1 MSYKELRDATM
12 SKQTLKD
19 QIAELEA
26 ELAQLVTDTH
36 TKPLNNKVS
45 FLRSHKGKNPISKIG
60 SSATRSKKD
69 RRSGDDRREVGDL
82 AYFKR
87 GGKERRS
94 YDERRKVL
102 DQSDQSI
109 LLKW

>member
-1 MSYKELRDATM
+1 MSR
-12 SKQTLKD
+12 QTLKD

-26 ELAQLVTDTH
+26 ELGQLLLTDSH
-36 TKPLNNKVS
+36 IRPVNNKVS
-45 FLRSHKGKNPISKIG
+45 FLRSHKGKGQTSKTEAP
-60 SSATRSKKD
+60 ATRSKKD
-69 RRSGDDRREVGDL
+69 RRSGSDRREVGDL
-82 AYFKR
+82 SYFKR

-102 DQSDQSI
+102 DQADRST